1 MRSRVKAVAVL
12 VPVALSLWALSSHW
26 LVPQEV
32 GDWIR
37 VGAFVFLILTGVSRQ
52 NKLLIDEGKAV
63 DAPSRLRKLALFLT
77 AALVGILMVALRNLD
92 PSATKTLVGWIL
104 IAAVILLGGAWASLR
119 LRVAA
124 ALPDEKIDE
133 LIRGEARKANG

>member
-26 LVPQEV
+26 FVPQEV

-37 VGAFVFLILTGVSRQ
+37 VGAFVFLILVGVSRQ

-77 AALVGILMVALRNLD
+77 AALVGILLVVLKNL
-92 PSATKTLVGWIL
+92 PLGTEKTLVGWGL
-104 IAAVILLGGAWASLR
+104 VAAIVMLGGAWAFTR
-119 LRVAA
+119 FRVAA
-124 ALPDEKIDE
+124 TLPEEKIAE

>member
-1 MRSRVKAVAVL
+1 MRSRIKAIAIL
-12 VPVALSLWALSSHW
+12 VPVALVVWALSIHW
-26 LVPQEV
+26 LIPPDAR
-32 GDWIR
+32 DWIR
-37 VGAFVFLILTGVSRQ
+37 VGAFVFLILIGVSRQ

-77 AALVGILMVALRNLD
+77 AALVGILIVALRNMD
-92 PSATKTLVGWIL
+92 PSTTKTLVGWIL
-104 IAAVILLGGAWASLR
+104 IAAVVLLGGAWASLR

-124 ALPDEKIDE
+124 ALPEEKIAE